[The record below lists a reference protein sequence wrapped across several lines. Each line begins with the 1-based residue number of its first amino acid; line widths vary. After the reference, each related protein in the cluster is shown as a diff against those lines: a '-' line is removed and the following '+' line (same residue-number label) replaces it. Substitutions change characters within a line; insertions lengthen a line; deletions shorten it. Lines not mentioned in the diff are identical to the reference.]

1 MGSPKKPNIKAL
13 CRGLMQVSGNLLHTI
28 SVCTSILSGFVGVVA
43 TLWKLANNHFA
54 HIKQDIIQNSN
65 DNANKIVGAVK
76 DSTIAI
82 VSALKRE

>member
-1 MGSPKKPNIKAL
+1 MAGD
-13 CRGLMQVSGNLLHTI
+13 LLHTV

-43 TLWKLANNHFA
+43 ALWKLANNHFA
-54 HIKQDIIQNSN
+54 HIREEIIQNSN

-82 VSALKRE
+82 VSALKRD